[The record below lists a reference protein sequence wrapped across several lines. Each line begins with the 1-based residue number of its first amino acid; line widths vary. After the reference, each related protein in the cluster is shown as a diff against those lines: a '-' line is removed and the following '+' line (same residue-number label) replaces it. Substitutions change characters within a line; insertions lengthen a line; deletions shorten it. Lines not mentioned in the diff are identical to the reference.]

1 MPRFRVI
8 FYKTVSDDTGH
19 EHRSAQK
26 EFTVLADDEAAARA
40 EAERLYA
47 LAEGC
52 DWRLR
57 ADAME
62 AEEA

>member
-1 MPRFRVI
+1 MPRYRVI

-19 EHRSAQK
+19 EHRAAQR
-26 EFTVLADDEAAARA
+26 EFTVLADTEAAARE

-57 ADAME
+57 ADGVD
-62 AEEA
+62 AEEV

>member
-1 MPRFRVI
+1 MPRYRVT

-19 EHRSAQK
+19 EHRAAQK
-26 EFTVLADDEAAARA
+26 ELTVLADDETEALA

-57 ADAME
+57 ADAVE
-62 AEEA
+62 ALET